1 MRPEKEKILNYMS
14 EKSYRPLKT
23 RELAKGMGVKDT
35 EYGTFRR
42 IIKELIREGE
52 IVKLKKNRL
61 GLPDKLN
68 LAVGCL
74 SANKKGFGFVRTE
87 QDENIYI
94 SPEDMGTSLHG
105 DKVVVRLYSR
115 KSGENKEG
123 SVIKVLERGHKELVG
138 TYKKS
143 RHFAYVEPDDPRFL
157 KDIYIANE
165 DSLGAKPEE
174 KVVVLLGEWRDPHLG
189 PEGEIVEILG
199 YSDDPETQIL
209 ALMREFG
216 LLDSFPEDVEKETE
230 KIPEEIETKEL
241 KKRLDLRDKRAFTI
255 DPFDAKDHD
264 DAVSIEKTKDGN
276 FILGVHI
283 ADVSFYVKENSSLD
297 REALE
302 RGTSVYLADR
312 VIPMLPEKLSN
323 NICSLRPREDRFTLS
338 LLMEI
343 SSKGKVLNYQIA
355 ESVIQS
361 KAKLNYE
368 EVQRFFDTGK
378 RSPHLSGLHNDLG
391 TMLSLSRILYKKRMN
406 LGSLDFDLPEA
417 KVLMGENGEVIDIL
431 EVARLESH
439 RLIEEFML
447 LANKTIAR
455 YLTQLGIPFL
465 YRVHDQPDQEK
476 IEAFRDFVSHLGFEC
491 KFGKDVRPKDLQ
503 VFLKS
508 VQGEPQENLVNEL
521 LLRSLKKACYQP
533 KNIGHFGLA
542 FKHYTH
548 FTSPIRRYPDLLTHR
563 ILKETIQHKLSV
575 EKMQKLKNRLPKI
588 GEITSESEKSAN
600 EAEWESIKIKQLEFM
615 EDKLGEV
622 YSGLISGITN
632 FGFWVK
638 LEHTL
643 TEGLVRLSS
652 IGDDYYLYDPVR
664 EQLKGRHNKRTFRL
678 GDKAKVQVARV
689 DKKLKQID
697 FILFSEGKITKK
709 KRK

>member
-23 RELAKGMGVKDT
+23 RELAEGMGIKDT

-61 GLPDKLN
+61 GLPGKLN
-68 LAVGCL
+68 LAVGYL

-87 QDENIYI
+87 GDENIYI
-94 SPEDMGTSLHG
+94 GPEDLGTSMHG
-105 DKVVVRLYSR
+105 DKVVVRLYTR

-123 SVIKVLERGHKELVG
+123 SVIKVLERGHKKLVG

-143 RHFAYVEPDDPRFL
+143 RHFGYVEPDDPRFL
-157 KDIYIANE
+157 KDIYIADE

-174 KVVVLLGEWRDPHLG
+174 KVVVLLDEYRDPHLG

-199 YSDDPETQIL
+199 YSGDPGTQIL

-216 LLDSFPEDVEKETE
+216 LSETFPKEVEMETE
-230 KIPEEIETKEL
+230 KIPEDIEIKEL
-241 KKRLDLRDKRAFTI
+241 KRRLDLRDKNAFTI

-264 DAVSIEKTKDGN
+264 DAVSIEKTLDGN
-276 FILGVHI
+276 FILSVHI
-283 ADVSFYVKENSSLD
+283 ADVSHYVRENSALD
-297 REALE
+297 REAQE

-312 VIPMLPEKLSN
+312 VIPMLPEKLSSK
-323 NICSLRPREDRFTLS
+323 ICSLRPREDRLTIS
-338 LLMEI
+338 LLMGI
-343 SSKGKVLNYQIA
+343 SPKGKLLNYQIA

-361 KAKLNYE
+361 KAKLNYDE
-368 EVQRFFDTGK
+368 AQKFFDSGK
-378 RSPHLSGLHNDLG
+378 SLSNLFGLEKDLM
-391 TMLSLSRILYKKRMN
+391 TMLSLSRILYKKRMAI
-406 LGSLDFDLPEA
+406 GSLDFDLPEA
-417 KVLMGENGEVIDIL
+417 KVLMGEYGEVIDIL
-431 EVARLESH
+431 RVARLESH

-447 LANKTIAR
+447 LANKTVAR
-455 YLTQLGIPFL
+455 HLTQLNIPIL
-465 YRVHDQPDQEK
+465 YRVHDRPDKEK
-476 IEAFRDFVSHLGFEC
+476 IEAFRGFVSHLGFEC
-491 KFGKDVRPKDLQ
+491 KFGKDVCPKDIQ
-503 VFLKS
+503 IFLKS
-508 VQGEPQENLVNEL
+508 VQGKPQENLVNEL

-533 KNIGHFGLA
+533 QNIGHFGLA
-542 FKHYTH
+542 FRCYTH

-563 ILKETIQHKLSV
+563 ILKEVISHKLTI

-588 GEITSESEKSAN
+588 GEIGSEREKNAD

-638 LEHTL
+638 LDHTL
-643 TEGLVRLSS
+643 TEGLIRLSS
-652 IGDDYYLYDPVR
+652 IGDDYYLYDPVK
-664 EQLKGRHNKRTFRL
+664 EQLKGRHSKRTFKL
-678 GDKAKVQVARV
+678 GDKVKVQVVRV
-689 DKKLKQID
+689 DRKLKQID
-697 FILFSEGKITKK
+697 FVLFSEERIK
-709 KRK
+709 KRKRK

>member
-465 YRVHDQPDQEK
+465 YRVHDQPDQ
-476 IEAFRDFVSHLGFEC
+476 
-491 KFGKDVRPKDLQ
+491 
-503 VFLKS
+503 
-508 VQGEPQENLVNEL
+508 
-521 LLRSLKKACYQP
+521 
-533 KNIGHFGLA
+533 
-542 FKHYTH
+542 
-548 FTSPIRRYPDLLTHR
+548 
-563 ILKETIQHKLSV
+563 
-575 EKMQKLKNRLPKI
+575 
-588 GEITSESEKSAN
+588 
-600 EAEWESIKIKQLEFM
+600 
-615 EDKLGEV
+615 
-622 YSGLISGITN
+622 
-632 FGFWVK
+632 
-638 LEHTL
+638 
-643 TEGLVRLSS
+643 
-652 IGDDYYLYDPVR
+652 
-664 EQLKGRHNKRTFRL
+664 
-678 GDKAKVQVARV
+678 
-689 DKKLKQID
+689 
-697 FILFSEGKITKK
+697 
-709 KRK
+709 